1 MSSLFLYSP
10 INNLQTCS
18 LYFVTSEYC
27 FISLDRNI
35 HVQMHYMM
43 QRNETK
49 LYEMKTVNF
58 IANYIS
64 RTSSCLFISW
74 DYAAFHYT
82 PSLEAR
88 DIYR

>member
-1 MSSLFLYSP
+1 M
-10 INNLQTCS
+10 
-18 LYFVTSEYC
+18 
-27 FISLDRNI
+27 DRNI
-35 HVQMHYMM
+35 HVQLHYMM

-58 IANYIS
+58 IANYTS
-64 RTSSCLFISW
+64 RTSSCLFTRISW

-82 PSLEAR
+82 PGLEAR